1 VVITFLSP
9 PGSCDQGS
17 PEFTTPRWSLD
28 ILRKGWP
35 PEHIGVL
42 TAPNQEQAFLRAI
55 EAFELSAYQQSRV
68 IVRRLADRPGE

>member
-1 VVITFLSP
+1 M
-9 PGSCDQGS
+9 
-17 PEFTTPRWSLD
+17 PRWSLD

-42 TAPNQEQAFLRAI
+42 AAPNQEQAFLRAI

-68 IVRRLADRPGE
+68 IVRKRDD

>member
-1 VVITFLSP
+1 M
-9 PGSCDQGS
+9 
-17 PEFTTPRWSLD
+17 PRWSLD

-55 EAFELSAYQQSRV
+55 EAFELNAYQQSRV
-68 IVRRLADRPGE
+68 IVRRLAD

>member
-1 VVITFLSP
+1 VAITFLSP
-9 PGSCDQGS
+9 PGPSDQDS
-17 PEFTTPRWSLD
+17 PEWSLD

-42 TAPNQEQAFLRAI
+42 AAPNQEQAFLRAI

-68 IVRRLADRPGE
+68 IVRKRDD